1 MTEKL
6 EQSRKLF
13 VLEFITGGGLYNAE
27 LPPSLAREGQLMLD
41 ALLGDLD
48 EIPNLRVT
56 TTRDARLPDL
66 APPVAATRVEGDPW
80 PIWQQQIQAADMVW
94 LLAPE
99 SGGVLEKLSRMTP
112 PHKNLGCTP
121 EAVHIATSKSAT
133 AACMSRHGVA
143 VVLAYDGAEALAPP
157 LLCKPD
163 DGAGCEDTR
172 RFYHK
177 AEAADWLA
185 KHPGHIVQPWQE
197 GEPAS
202 ISMLCREGVAWL
214 LACNRQL
221 VESDTQ
227 GLLHYRGSLLNGM
240 AQHWE
245 AFDAVA
251 KQVVKALP
259 GLAGYVGV
267 DVMVQNGRVTVLE
280 INPRLTTSYV
290 GLRQATGLNPA
301 RLVLDLLYN
310 GTAVERSINPHQL
323 QRNVVKVQL

>member
-6 EQSRKLF
+6 ELF

-41 ALLGDLD
+41 ALLGDLN
-48 EIPNLRVT
+48 EIPNIRIT

-66 APPVAATRVEGDPW
+66 ALPVAATRVEGDPW
-80 PIWQQQIQAADMVW
+80 PIWQQHIQAADMVW

-112 PHKNLGCTP
+112 PHKNLGCAP

-133 AACMSRHGVA
+133 AACLAEHGVA
-143 VVLAYDGAEALAPP
+143 AVPAYDRAEALALP

-172 RFYHK
+172 RFGNK

-185 KHPGHIVQPWQE
+185 KHPGHIVQPFID

-221 VESDTQ
+221 VESDAQ
-227 GLLHYRGSLLNGM
+227 GMLHYRGSVLNAM

-245 AFDAVA
+245 TFAAVA
-251 KQVVKALP
+251 SQVAKALP

-267 DVMVQNGRVTVLE
+267 DVMVHQGRVNVLE
-280 INPRLTTSYV
+280 INPRLTTSYA

-310 GTAVERSINPHQL
+310 GMAVERSINPHQL
-323 QRNVVKVQL
+323 QRNIVEIRAY

>member
-6 EQSRKLF
+6 ELF

-27 LPPSLAREGQLMLD
+27 LPASLAREGQLMLD
-41 ALLGDLD
+41 ALLSDLD
-48 EIPNLRVT
+48 GISNIRIT
-56 TTRDARLPDL
+56 TTRDTRLPDL
-66 APPVAATRVEGDPW
+66 APPVAATRIEGDPW
-80 PIWQQQIQAADMVW
+80 PVWQACIQAADMVW

-99 SGGVLEKLSRMTP
+99 SDGVLEQLSRMTP
-112 PHKNLGCTP
+112 LHKNLGCSP
-121 EAVHIATSKSAT
+121 EAVSVAALKSTT
-133 AACMSRHGVA
+133 AECLARQGISVA
-143 VVLAYDGAEALAPP
+143 PAYNSPETLNPP

-163 DGAGCEDTR
+163 DGAGCTDTR
-172 RFYHK
+172 RFDNK

-185 KHPGHIVQPWQE
+185 RHPGQIAQPWLE

-221 VESDTQ
+221 VERDAQ
-227 GLLHYRGSLLNGM
+227 GLLHYRGSVLNGM

-251 KQVVKALP
+251 KQVASALP

-267 DVMVQNGRVTVLE
+267 DLMVHQDRVTVLE

-310 GTAVERSINPHQL
+310 GMAVERSINPHQL
-323 QRNVVKVQL
+323 QRNIVEIRI

>member
-6 EQSRKLF
+6 ELF

-27 LPPSLAREGQLMLD
+27 LPASLAREGQLMLD
-41 ALLGDLD
+41 ALLSDLD
-48 EIPNLRVT
+48 EIPNIRIT

-66 APPVAATRVEGDPW
+66 HLPVSATRIEGDPW
-80 PIWQQQIQAADMVW
+80 PVWQTCIKTADMVW

-99 SGGVLEKLSRMTP
+99 SDGVLEQLCRMTP
-112 PHKNLGCTP
+112 PHKNLGCAP

-133 AACMSRHGVA
+133 AECLARQGINVA
-143 VVLAYDGAEALAPP
+143 PALTSLETLSSP

-163 DGAGCEDTR
+163 DGAGCTDTR
-172 RFYHK
+172 RFENK
-177 AEAADWLA
+177 AEAADWLE
-185 KHPGHIVQPWQE
+185 KHPDHIAQPWLE
-197 GEPAS
+197 GESAS

-221 VESDTQ
+221 VESDAQ
-227 GLLHYRGSLLNGM
+227 GLLHYRGSVLNGM

-251 KQVVKALP
+251 KQVASALP

-267 DVMVQNGRVTVLE
+267 DVMVQNGQVTVLE

-310 GTAVERSINPHQL
+310 GMAVERSINPHQL
-323 QRNVVKVQL
+323 QRNIVEIRAY